1 MITLPGIFSKAM
13 KTYVQK
19 NIFTIMFIA
28 TLFIMSQ
35 TGGNPNAH
43 TVK

>member
-1 MITLPGIFSKAM
+1 MITLLGIFSKAI

-19 NIFTIMFIA
+19 NTFTIMFIA
-28 TLFIMSQ
+28 TLFIISQ
-35 TGGNPNAH
+35 TGGNPNVH